1 MAEIFVDSALH
12 FWAVSSGMSFFITM
26 AADLDLVIMSNETPP
41 SPNIKIVRY

>member
-26 AADLDLVIMSNETPP
+26 AADLDLVIMSNETPL